1 MKKLSKGKN
10 AKKRYIW
17 KRFLFATGWAGE
29 RYNKPTEY
37 SEVYTVDVLLSH
49 QLSVTLALFFLPF
62 NLVFC
67 RFVLFTSNHL
77 MAKVLAVYAANA
89 NTLRTDATSLLNKVL
104 AISQSLFSL
113 SPLHSSRPASPPSSA
128 PPELKAV
135 TFTQCQT
142 LAKQNEIPK
151 ELRTREITFAK

>member
-1 MKKLSKGKN
+1 
-10 AKKRYIW
+10 
-17 KRFLFATGWAGE
+17 
-29 RYNKPTEY
+29 
-37 SEVYTVDVLLSH
+37 
-49 QLSVTLALFFLPF
+49 
-62 NLVFC
+62 
-67 RFVLFTSNHL
+67 